1 MYVCLL
7 PINDNLDTMDL
18 LILES
23 CADDVVTYS
32 QAETNVTSVL
42 KVFCSPI
49 ASFYAIFDEKNLLFH
64 THTHT
69 QTILFFI
76 ALTHTMMNSSLLFPC
91 CVCVVFCPKFSKH
104 YYHTKSHRSSDNFSI
119 TKTLYKSTTYYLIT
133 TLNNSI
139 TIIVIKYI
147 TIIYG

>member
-23 CADDVVTYS
+23 CADDVVTPK
-32 QAETNVTSVL
+32 QAETNITSTRVRVL
-42 KVFCSPI
+42 KVFKVFCSPI
-49 ASFYAIFDEKNLLFH
+49 ASFCAIFDEKICYF

-91 CVCVVFCPKFSKH
+91 CVCVVFCPQFSKH
-104 YYHTKSHRSSDNFSI
+104 YYYQNLTDHQTISLSLK
-119 TKTLYKSTTYYLIT
+119 LYIKVLLTT
-133 TLNNSI
+133 
-139 TIIVIKYI
+139 
-147 TIIYG
+147 